1 MRLIDRYLLR
11 EFLFWLAI
19 FFSGFLLIWVAFD
32 LTGRLNTFQ
41 QAHLRGKD
49 VIEYYF
55 FASPDFIPVALPVA
69 ILLATLYV
77 ITNHARYNEL
87 TAIRAA
93 GVSMLRLCMP
103 YFMAGLLFSILLF
116 AFNEYFVSHAG

>member
-11 EFLFWLAI
+11 EFLFWLAV
-19 FFSGFLLIWVAFD
+19 FFAGFLMIYIVFD
-32 LTGRLNTFQ
+32 LGLDVHRFQ

-49 VIEYYF
+49 FVEYYF
-55 FASPDFIPVALPVA
+55 YEIPEFIPIALPVA

-77 ITNHARYNEL
+77 VTNHARYNEI

-93 GVSMLRLCMP
+93 GVSLMRLCLP
-103 YFMAGLLFSILLF
+103 YIVAGFT
-116 AFNEYFVSHAG
+116 